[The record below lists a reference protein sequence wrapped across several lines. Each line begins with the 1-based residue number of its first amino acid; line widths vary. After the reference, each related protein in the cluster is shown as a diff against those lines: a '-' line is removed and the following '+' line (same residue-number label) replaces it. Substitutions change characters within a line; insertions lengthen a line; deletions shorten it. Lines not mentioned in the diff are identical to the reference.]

1 MLNASW
7 LKLDTLLETASVLIL
22 FLRIR
27 RIDSLEI
34 SILSGIPARA
44 KAANEASY
52 FTTIYNAE
60 INWKVKIIL
69 LGIRVSMPFDT
80 TPTSPLHLV
89 IRSPVWYLFR
99 DSHFEAIIR
108 SNTSALI

>member
-44 KAANEASY
+44 KAANEASN
-52 FTTIYNAE
+52 IEKGAVDNVAEAGNATR
-60 INWKVKIIL
+60 KFV
-69 LGIRVSMPFDT
+69 G
-80 TPTSPLHLV
+80 
-89 IRSPVWYLFR
+89 
-99 DSHFEAIIR
+99 EAADEGKDLKNAIKQ
-108 SNTSALI
+108 